1 MHAPRTTALTFTAL
15 LALAACSSGM
25 GTGGKAASP
34 GALKLTSTTPAAS
47 GTLDEVTWNL
57 PFGEPTTLDP
67 AKVGDY
73 SPNTVEANLCDPLL
87 RIRPDYSLAP
97 GLATSWSNPDDKT
110 LVLDLRTD
118 VSFWN
123 GHAMTAKDVV
133 ASLSRQRE
141 AATQSVNTQVL
152 ANVSTITATG
162 DHQVTVRFKTPDEL
176 FLKYLANGFG
186 AVSEAA
192 YLKKAGT
199 SYGTAK
205 GGLMCTGPFK
215 LSSWKAGDSL
225 TTVRNTAYWDAS
237 LRPKVKKLTFLFV
250 TDNSTLTS
258 ALLSGQID
266 GSYEIPSTAAKA
278 LSSSDTGTLYY
289 GPSAQ
294 TVFVYPTGPKSPLAD
309 HRIAQA
315 LSLVLDRDALVK
327 NVYDGAAQK
336 LKTFIPSLV
345 WQKSEA
351 ADVYA
356 KGYDALPAVPDVDV
370 AKAKTLVDEAAP
382 KQRTISIA
390 MGAGDQQSLQTL
402 TFLQAAAKKI
412 GLKIAIK
419 QLQPTQMS
427 GLFYDPSLRKGL
439 DATMALGYIEIPD
452 PLSYAQMF
460 TSPASPL
467 NWTKYDNPEVTA
479 LLARSQ
485 ASLDPRA
492 SAELFTQ
499 AQALYAADLPMVPIS
514 APYERMFMNKRISGA
529 PASFAYINMPWA
541 AMLGGTDKAGS

>member
-15 LALAACSSGM
+15 LTLAACSPGT

-110 LVLDLRTD
+110 LVLNLRTD

-123 GHAMTAKDVV
+123 GHAMTAEDVV
-133 ASLSRQRE
+133 ASLARQRE
-141 AATQSVNTQVL
+141 TATQSVNTQAL

-215 LSSWKAGDSL
+215 LSSWRSGDSL
-225 TTVRNTAYWDAS
+225 TTVRNTAYWDTS

-266 GSYEIPSTAAKA
+266 GSYEIPSTVAKA
-278 LSSSDTGTLYY
+278 LSSSDIGTLYY

-370 AKAKTLVDEAAP
+370 AKAKRLVDEAAP

-412 GLKIAIK
+412 GLKIAVK

-460 TSPASPL
+460 TSPLSPL
-467 NWTKYDNPEVTA
+467 NWIKYDNPEVTA
-479 LLARSQ
+479 LLTRSQ
-485 ASLDPRA
+485 ASLDPQA

-499 AQALYAADLPMVPIS
+499 AQALYTADLPMVPIS